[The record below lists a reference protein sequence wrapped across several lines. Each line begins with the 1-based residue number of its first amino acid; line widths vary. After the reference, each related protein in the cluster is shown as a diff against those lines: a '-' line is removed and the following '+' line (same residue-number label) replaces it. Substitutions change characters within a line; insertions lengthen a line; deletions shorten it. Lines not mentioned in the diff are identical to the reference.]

1 MKVNRAIPGVRD
13 VTAGQTMVE
22 FAMVASVFLLL
33 MFGVMQMALTVYNYN
48 IVCSAAREAVRYA
61 MVHSPNS
68 SNPAT
73 SAQIQQVA
81 INSAVSLNSSNL
93 SISVSWPADANLPL
107 QKDAQVKVSYV
118 YQLQIPFMTP
128 VSLTL
133 ASTSQMLVSQ

>member
-13 VTAGQTMVE
+13 VSAGQTMVE

-33 MFGVMQMALTVYNYN
+33 KFCIMQMALTVYNYN

-61 MVHSPNS
+61 MVHSPTS
-68 SNPAT
+68 SSPAT
-73 SAQIQQVA
+73 TAQIQQVA

-93 SISVSWPADANLPL
+93 SISVSWPTDANLPL
-107 QKDAQVKVSYV
+107 QKDAEVKVSYV

>member
-93 SISVSWPADANLPL
+93 SISVSWPADANLPF